1 MQGLPFTIS
10 LFRSRLINSIKHEHS
25 CKIHFFKTPFAE
37 NSMNLFLRL
46 SREILLHAVSSGD
59 KVFKTI
65 RPRSAMM
72 ECWSLSGSKYS
83 DSMSE
88 CIFRLVTILKNNN
101 N

>member
-1 MQGLPFTIS
+1 MRGLPNTIS

-88 CIFRLVTILKNNN
+88 LITILKNNN